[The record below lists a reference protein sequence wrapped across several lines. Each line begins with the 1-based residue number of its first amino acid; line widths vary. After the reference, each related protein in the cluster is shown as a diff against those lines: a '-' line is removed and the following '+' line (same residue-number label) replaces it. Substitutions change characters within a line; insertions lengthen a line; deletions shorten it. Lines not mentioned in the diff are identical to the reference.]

1 MNNDVE
7 KQIRMFPHRLKD
19 ALRRKRVWKD
29 GQYVWTA
36 WPTMDDVLK
45 YINSTSVVAA
55 IVFTDEQRE
64 LLAKY
69 RDNIDVG
76 KVLSNALTKELKNID
91 GHHRSAQYEQERL
104 ARNPAHILKPE
115 VGDQWKARFGSY
127 GDRDFIVM
135 QVFGEDDIV
144 VWGNHLMEGN
154 DPNTGYLRVSRQWIV
169 GHTHADCGQECRLT
183 DLDPRMWGM
192 DCHPM
197 PKDSEDYKSL
207 IEHNTT
213 YDYSSVESILRG

>member
-1 MNNDVE
+1 MTDSIQH
-7 KQIRMFPHRLKD
+7 QINMFPYRLSRL
-19 ALRRKRVWKD
+19 LRKKPVYKD
-29 GQYVWTA
+29 GVYAGTTY
-36 WPTMDDVLK
+36 PTIEETVK
-45 YINSTSVVAA
+45 YINSTDVLGA
-55 IVFTDEQRE
+55 IIFTDEQRE

-69 RDNIDVG
+69 RDRVNVTEIMSD
-76 KVLSNALTKELKNID
+76 ALTKELKNI
-91 GHHRSAQYEQERL
+91 HYHILSAQSEQDRL
-104 ARNPAHILKPE
+104 ARNPARILKPE